1 MLLDTYNLDGEK
13 VGSVEIQDAIVQEEY
28 APRILQEAVVAYRN
42 GLRQGTHSTLQRSEI
57 SGSTRKLWRQ
67 KGTGRARVG
76 SIKTP
81 IWRHGP
87 VVFGPKPRD
96 YSVKINQKTRQK
108 AVRIALSE
116 RVRQEKLSVLE
127 QLELSTHKTRE
138 LNNILRKFTEGK
150 CLVVVRDLDS
160 NLELASRNLPNVKVL
175 KASSVNAY
183 EIVNHDRLLL
193 AKDAIPVLEERLG

>member
-13 VGSVEIQDAIVQEEY
+13 VGRVEIQDAIVQEEY

-138 LNNILRKFTEGK
+138 LNNILLKFTEGK